1 MPPLN
6 LHERGRLSMPK
17 YQDWIAGDGLLRVA
31 AWARD
36 GLTDKEIA
44 GNIGVSVST
53 LYCWKN
59 KFLEFSE
66 ALKKGKDIAD
76 IQVENALFKR
86 AVGYEAVDKRIET
99 EHDKET
105 KRITTVKHVP
115 PDVGAMVFWL
125 KNRRPDKWRDKPV
138 ADASDGEDEL
148 VAKLTEIFGDAE

>member
-1 MPPLN
+1 
-6 LHERGRLSMPK
+6 MPK

-59 KFLEFSE
+59 KFTEFSE
-66 ALKKGKDIAD
+66 ALKKGKEVAD

-86 AVGYEAVDKRIET
+86 AVGYTAVDERVEA
-99 EHDKET
+99 EYGEET
-105 KRITTVKHVP
+105 KRITTAKHVP
-115 PDVGAMVFWL
+115 PDVGAIVFWL

-138 ADASDGEDEL
+138 PDTVGGEKEL
-148 VAKLTEIFGDAE
+148 AARLTEIFGDAE